1 MNIKIDTCMHRQT
14 LIRSDRQTHWKTR
27 PERCMCVDHICVLVY
42 LCTHVSTLTS
52 LEHLYCAVV
61 CMHIIV
67 FACLFVHPPSHVFF
81 CSSINYLAR
90 QPICVCVI
98 LLSSC
103 SALLWSVHGVCV
115 SEALKRWSKCQIR
128 HRPFVRKY
136 GAKAEPFVRYA
147 HVHTC
152 HPQQHT
158 MNTPHYAHS
167 LTHYLLYVRACVRV
181 IILDFVVVRGGSP
194 SHRSGINEHLF
205 CP

>member
-1 MNIKIDTCMHRQT
+1 MYAC
-14 LIRSDRQTHWKTR
+14 RS
-27 PERCMCVDHICVLVY
+27 Y
-42 LCTHVSTLTS
+42 LC
-52 LEHLYCAVV
+52 
-61 CMHIIV
+61 
-67 FACLFVHPPSHVFF
+67 ACLPVHACIYLNVSQTSILRCRLYAHHRVCLLVCPSAFTCAFLFF
-81 CSSINYLAR
+81 HQLPCAAVHLCLCDSLIF
-90 QPICVCVI
+90 
-98 LLSSC
+98 LLWSG
-103 SALLWSVHGVCV
+103 LVWSVHGVCV

-128 HRPFVRKY
+128 QRPFVRKY

-181 IILDFVVVRGGSP
+181 IISDFVVVRRESP